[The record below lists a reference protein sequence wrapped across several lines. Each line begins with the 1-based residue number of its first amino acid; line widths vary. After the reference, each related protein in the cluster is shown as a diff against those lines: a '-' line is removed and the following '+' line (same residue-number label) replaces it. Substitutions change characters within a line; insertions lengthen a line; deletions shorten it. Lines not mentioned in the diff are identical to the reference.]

1 MSETEDTKIT
11 INFDS
16 DKILEKIK
24 KEKKDETVIKQDKL
38 LFKLM
43 MHNYDDEIRRNELID
58 SKNSQ
63 MIAFLGIMLTI
74 QLTLFVNV
82 LSTYLSKDA
91 WPLSL
96 KVSSCVLLIFALLF
110 VKQ

>member
-11 INFDS
+11 INVDS

-43 MHNYDDEIRRNELID
+43 M
-58 SKNSQ
+58 Q
-63 MIAFLGIMLTI
+63 F
-74 QLTLFVNV
+74 
-82 LSTYLSKDA
+82 
-91 WPLSL
+91 
-96 KVSSCVLLIFALLF
+96 
-110 VKQ
+110 